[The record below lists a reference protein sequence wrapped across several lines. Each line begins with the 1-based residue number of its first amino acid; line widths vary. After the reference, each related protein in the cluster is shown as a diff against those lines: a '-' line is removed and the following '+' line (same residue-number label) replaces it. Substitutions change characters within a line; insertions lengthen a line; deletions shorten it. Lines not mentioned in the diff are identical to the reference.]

1 MLPRGH
7 RLRSNQE
14 FQRVYRM
21 GKSWAHP
28 LAALHVIAQPGEQRF
43 GISVSK
49 KVGNAVVRNRVRR
62 RIREI
67 LRAALPELKQGFDGV
82 IVARSASAAAD
93 FAALTHALEELFRRS
108 RLQREPEQSP
118 DTPYTLPGGGR
129 PGRPSRERGPRTVP
143 SSASEGAREGA
154 REGRQP

>member
-1 MLPRGH
+1 MLPSGH
-7 RLRSNQE
+7 RLRSNRE
-14 FQRVYRM
+14 FQRVYRV

-28 LAALHVIAQPGEQRF
+28 LAALHAMPQPGEQRF

-67 LRAALPELKQGFDGV
+67 LRAALPELKQGFDGI
-82 IVARSASAAAD
+82 IVARPASSEAE
-93 FAALTHALEELFRRS
+93 FTELSQALGELFRRS
-108 RLQREPEQSP
+108 RLQREPEQPP

-129 PGRPSRERGPRTVP
+129 PGRPARDRGPRPQPGGTP
-143 SSASEGAREGA
+143 AGESG

>member
-14 FQRVYRM
+14 FQRVYRF

-28 LAALHVIAQPGEQRF
+28 LAALHVMEQPGEQRV

-67 LRAALPELKQGFDGV
+67 LRAALPELKHGFDV
-82 IVARSASAAAD
+82 ILVARSASAEAE
-93 FAALTHALEELFRRS
+93 FSALSQALEELFRRS
-108 RLQREPEQSP
+108 RLRREPEQP
-118 DTPYTLPGGGR
+118 PETPYTMPGGGR
-129 PGRPSRERGPRTVP
+129 PGRPSRERTPRLEKG
-143 SSASEGAREGA
+143 SAAAGEG
-154 REGRQP
+154 GRKGKQP

>member
-14 FQRVYRM
+14 FQRVYRV

-28 LAALHVIAQPGEQRF
+28 LAALHVLPQPGERRF

-62 RIREI
+62 RIREL
-67 LRAALPELKQGFDGV
+67 LRALLPETKAGFDAIV
-82 IVARSASAAAD
+82 VARSASAEAEY
-93 FAALTHALEELFRRS
+93 AALSQALVELFRRAGL
-108 RLQREPEQSP
+108 RREPEQPP

-129 PGRPSRERGPRTVP
+129 PGRPARDRGGRPESGAAAERRAPKG
-143 SSASEGAREGA
+143 G
-154 REGRQP
+154 QP

>member
-14 FQRVYRM
+14 FQRVYRV

-28 LAALHVIAQPGEQRF
+28 LAALHVTVQPGAQRF

-49 KVGNAVVRNRVRR
+49 KVGNAVARNRVRR

-67 LRAALPELKQGFDGV
+67 LRALLPETKLGFDAI
-82 IVARSASAAAD
+82 IVARTASAEAE
-93 FAALTHALEELFRRS
+93 FAELSLAIAELFRRS
-108 RLQREPEQSP
+108 GLRREPEQPS

-129 PGRPSRERGPRTVP
+129 PGRPSRNRGSRPDPGSAGAVERVRKEEQ
-143 SSASEGAREGA
+143 S
-154 REGRQP
+154 